1 MQILFSKLSLLDRY
15 LVHRFIPPLIFSVS
29 VFTIF
34 GELIGITFE
43 QIKFVVVSSISL
55 KVAFYVHLFKLPAF
69 VSLGLP
75 LALLM
80 AGLIAF
86 GDLSLKNEI
95 TAFRTFG
102 ISLIRLYA
110 PILIISLL
118 LSWIM
123 FIFHELVVPP
133 ANFKAATLL
142 EREWDVD
149 RSGLAKYNKKDIIYV
164 KHSSNRDKS
173 DLNFLFFARQFK
185 DQKMHGV
192 TLIKYKDNHFSEII
206 VSKYATWDESI
217 QLWKMQFGHQYILNL
232 DGYYDKIN
240 SFEEL
245 PISLTEKLLDYV
257 GDHRDHREMNILELY
272 DRLDLIKQSGSVRH
286 VRQLKLSI
294 QERYALPFSCL
305 IFAFLGSSMG
315 IALRGA
321 GKANN
326 FGLATVSI
334 FAYYALQFL
343 SQSLAMVG
351 AIPVFFGVWTSN
363 LLGLL
368 FGCWLIK
375 RSQ

>member
-1 MQILFSKLSLLDRY
+1 
-15 LVHRFIPPLIFSVS
+15 
-29 VFTIF
+29 
-34 GELIGITFE
+34 
-43 QIKFVVVSSISL
+43 L
-55 KVAFYVHLFKLPAF
+55 KIAFYVHLFKLPAF

-80 AGLIAF
+80 AGLIVF

-118 LSWIM
+118 LSFIM

-164 KHSSNRDKS
+164 KQASNHDES
-173 DLNFLFFARQFK
+173 DLDFLFFARQFK

-192 TLIKYKDNHFSEII
+192 TLIKYKNNHFSEII
-206 VSKYATWDESI
+206 ISKYATW
-217 QLWKMQFGHQYILNL
+217 

-245 PISLTEKLLDYV
+245 PISLAEKLLDYV
-257 GDHRDHREMNILELY
+257 GDHRDHREMNIFELY
-272 DRLDLIKQSGSVRH
+272 NRLDLIKQSGSVRH
-286 VRQLKLSI
+286 VRQLKFSI

-305 IFAFLGSSMG
+305 TFAFLGSSMG
-315 IALRGA
+315 ITLRGA
-321 GKANN
+321 GKVNN
-326 FGLATVSI
+326 FGLATVII
-334 FAYYALQFL
+334 FVYYTLQFL

-351 AIPVFFGVWTSN
+351 AISVFLGVWTSN

-368 FGCWLIK
+368 FSCWLIK